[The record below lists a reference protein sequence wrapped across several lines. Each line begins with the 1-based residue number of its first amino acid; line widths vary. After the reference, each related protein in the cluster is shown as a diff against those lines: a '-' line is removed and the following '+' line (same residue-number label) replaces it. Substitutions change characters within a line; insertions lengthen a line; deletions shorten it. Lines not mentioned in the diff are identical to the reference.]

1 VVTLANWRL
10 LGSVMFDLLDRLV
23 KTQLDQAELPQS
35 LVEQFPY
42 SVWSIDE
49 LEVALQIMQSVG
61 IMSFIAAEPD
71 NWWMVEDVVDLY
83 IRFRSE
89 AKRKR
94 AEAAILAPLGLD
106 SHSFLANQNSMNSQ
120 IVEAISRDLISF
132 EVPSVA
138 LIVAG
143 IARDNHGIHPHIY
156 SIYDGEI
163 RCDDVVGF
171 SSVGSGSRHAETI
184 FMLAGH
190 GWNSELPETLML
202 SYSAKKNLRALPV
215 LAEKQICS

>member
-1 VVTLANWRL
+1 
-10 LGSVMFDLLDRLV
+10 
-23 KTQLDQAELPQS
+23 
-35 LVEQFPY
+35 
-42 SVWSIDE
+42 
-49 LEVALQIMQSVG
+49 
-61 IMSFIAAEPD
+61 
-71 NWWMVEDVVDLY
+71 
-83 IRFRSE
+83 
-89 AKRKR
+89 
-94 AEAAILAPLGLD
+94 
-106 SHSFLANQNSMNSQ
+106 MNSQ

-143 IARDNHGIHPHIY
+143 IDRDNHGFHPHIY

-171 SSVGSGSRHAETI
+171 SAVGSGSRHAETI

-202 SYSAKKNLRALPV
+202 SYSAKKNSESALGVGRETDMFVIGPNLGAIHTV
-215 LAEKQICS
+215 SARGNE